1 MFKLNFDVKKHLL
14 DNGLEVVTIKK
25 DTKITLINAFK
36 SIFGRRKEK
45 AYENIDEKGISH
57 FIEHMLFKGTKDRTY
72 EELNDELEFLGG
84 EYNAYT
90 DYTSTVYTI
99 SCLEEELINA
109 IEIIGDMIIN
119 PDFNS
124 EELEKE
130 RGVILAE
137 MRASKDDIEDLSFK
151 RTNEVA
157 FKNNPLRFD
166 VAGFEK
172 NVKAYKK
179 NDLLDFYNKYY
190 LPNNSLVT
198 IVSSLEHEEA
208 FNEIKKVFSPWKA
221 GEKKEVVISGE
232 NNIPKSVTTIKNNIE
247 QNTIVYLYTFYDLS
261 KDLELP
267 LRILNHRL
275 GESSNSLLFREVRE
289 KRGLAY
295 DIYTSIDM
303 TNSVKTLYLYTS
315 VGEEDLESAKEAID
329 ETIESVKNG
338 DLEIG
343 ERDLEL
349 MKKVHKTAVISTL
362 EDPSELCNYM
372 LHQGL
377 DGEDFYE
384 FLEDMKRLNS
394 LDINKIHKVAKT
406 VLNNPTIHLLKSN

>member
-1 MFKLNFDVKKHLL
+1 MLKLNFDVKRHFL
-14 DNGLEVVTIKK
+14 DNGLEVITIKK
-25 DTKITLINAFK
+25 DTKITSINVGIK
-36 SIFGRRKEK
+36 VGSL
-45 AYENIDEKGISH
+45 YEEINEKGISH
-57 FIEHMLFKGTKDRTY
+57 FIEHMLFKGTKSRTY

-99 SCLEEELINA
+99 SCLEEEIKNA
-109 IEIIGDMIIN
+109 INILGDMIIN
-119 PDFNS
+119 PAFNS
-124 EELEKE
+124 DEIEKE

-157 FKNNPLRFD
+157 FNNNPLKYD
-166 VAGFEK
+166 VAGLEE
-172 NVKAYKK
+172 NVKSYKRK
-179 NDLLDFYNKYY
+179 DLLNYYNKYY
-190 LPNNSLVT
+190 LPNNALVT
-198 IVSSLEHEEA
+198 MVSSYDHSEA
-208 FNEIKKVFSPWKA
+208 FEEIKKVFSDWKM
-221 GEKKEVVISGE
+221 GEKTNKSFVQE
-232 NNIPKSVTTIKNNIE
+232 NNLPKSVTTIKNNIE
-247 QNTIVYLYTFYDLS
+247 QNTIVYLYTFYNLS
-261 KDLELP
+261 NDLELP

-303 TNSVKTLYLYTS
+303 TNNVKTLYIYTA
-315 VGEEDLESAKEAID
+315 VGEEDLNSAIEAID
-329 ETIESVKNG
+329 ETISSIKNG
-338 DLEIG
+338 DLSIG

-372 LHQGL
+372 LHQAL
-377 DGEDFYE
+377 DKEDIYE
-384 FLEDMKRLNS
+384 FVDDMEKLNG
-394 LDINKIHKVAKT
+394 LDINKIHEVAKT
-406 VLNNPTIHLLKSN
+406 VLNNPTIHILKS

>member
-1 MFKLNFDVKKHLL
+1 MFKLNFDVKKHFL

-25 DTKITLINAFK
+25 DTKITSINVGVK
-36 SIFGRRKEK
+36 VGSL
-45 AYENIDEKGISH
+45 YENIDEKGISH
-57 FIEHMLFKGTKDRTY
+57 FIEHMLFKGTKSRTY
-72 EELNDELEFLGG
+72 EKLNDELEFLGG

-109 IEIIGDMIIN
+109 IDIIGDMIIN
-119 PDFNS
+119 PAFDS

-157 FKNNPLRFD
+157 FRNNPLRFD
-166 VAGFEK
+166 VAGLEK

-179 NDLLDFYNKYY
+179 DALLDFYNRYY
-190 LPNNSLVT
+190 LPNNSLIT

-208 FNEIKKVFSPWKA
+208 FNEIKKVFSSWKA
-221 GEKKEVVISGE
+221 GEKKEVVISEE

-247 QNTIVYLYTFYDLS
+247 QNTIVYLYTFYNLS

-303 TNSVKTLYLYTS
+303 TNNVKTLYIYTS
-315 VGEEDLESAKEAID
+315 VGEEDLESAREAID

>member
-25 DTKITLINAFK
+25 DTKITSINVGIK
-36 SIFGRRKEK
+36 VGSL
-45 AYENIDEKGISH
+45 YENIDEKGISH

-151 RTNEVA
+151 RTNDVA

-166 VAGFEK
+166 VAGLEK

-303 TNSVKTLYLYTS
+303 TNNVKTLYIYTS

>member
-1 MFKLNFDVKKHLL
+1 MFKLNFDVERHFL
-14 DNGLEVVTIKK
+14 DNGLEVITIKK
-25 DTKITLINAFK
+25 DTKISAINVGIK
-36 SIFGRRKEK
+36 VGSL
-45 AYENIDEKGISH
+45 YENMNEKGISH
-57 FIEHMLFKGTKDRTY
+57 FIEHMLFKGTKKRSY

-99 SCLEEELINA
+99 SCLEEEFKNA
-109 IEIIGDMIIN
+109 IEILGDMIIN
-119 PDFNS
+119 PAFNK

-137 MRASKDDIEDLSFK
+137 MRTSKDDIEDLSFK

-157 FKNNPLRFD
+157 FNKSPLKYD
-166 VAGFEK
+166 VAGIEA
-172 NVKAYKK
+172 NVKNYDRYDLTSFYKK
-179 NDLLDFYNKYY
+179 HYI
-190 LPNNSLVT
+190 PNNALVT
-198 IVSSLEHEEA
+198 VVSSYNHDEA
-208 FNEIKKVFSPWKA
+208 LNEVKKVFKGWEP
-221 GEKKEVVISGE
+221 GEKIKRDILEE
-232 NNIPKSVTTIKNNIE
+232 KNICKSITTTKSNIE
-247 QNTIVYLYTFYDLS
+247 QNTIVYLYTFYNLNR
-261 KDLELP
+261 DLELP

-303 TNSVKTLYLYTS
+303 TNSVKTLYIYTA
-315 VGEEDLESAKEAID
+315 VGEEDLNSAVSAIN
-329 ETIESVKNG
+329 ETISGVKSG
-338 DLEIG
+338 SLAIG

-377 DGEDFYE
+377 DGEDLYE
-384 FLEDMKRLNS
+384 FVKDMEKLHS
-394 LDINKIHKVAKT
+394 LDINKIQEVARE
-406 VLNNPTIHLLKSN
+406 VLSNPTIHILKS

>member
-25 DTKITLINAFK
+25 DTKITSINVGIK
-36 SIFGRRKEK
+36 VGSL
-45 AYENIDEKGISH
+45 YENIDEKGISH

-130 RGVILAE
+130 RGVILTE
-137 MRASKDDIEDLSFK
+137 MKASKDDIEDLSFK

-166 VAGFEK
+166 VAGLEK

-303 TNSVKTLYLYTS
+303 TNSVKTLYIYTS

>member
-25 DTKITLINAFK
+25 DTKITSINVGIK
-36 SIFGRRKEK
+36 VGSL
-45 AYENIDEKGISH
+45 YENIDEKGISH

-166 VAGFEK
+166 VAGLEK

-303 TNSVKTLYLYTS
+303 TNNVKTLYIYTS

-394 LDINKIHKVAKT
+394 LDINNIHKVAKT

>member
-25 DTKITLINAFK
+25 DTKITSINVGIK
-36 SIFGRRKEK
+36 VGSL
-45 AYENIDEKGISH
+45 YENIDEKGISH

-166 VAGFEK
+166 VAGLEK

-303 TNSVKTLYLYTS
+303 TNNVKTLYIYTS